1 MPMKNPPHPGRIVRE
16 ECLQPLGL
24 SVTSGAKIL
33 GVSRQALNNLV
44 NQRAGISPEM
54 AIRLAKAFGSTPET
68 WVRMQSNYDLAK
80 ALKSE
85 SKIRVRRYRGTEGAA
100 WGRSMQRKPLHRGTE
115 NRRYIAITAAML

>member
-1 MPMKNPPHPGRIVRE
+1 MPMKNPPHPGRIIRDD
-16 ECLQPLGL
+16 CLQPLGL

-54 AIRLAKAFGSTPET
+54 AIRLAKAFGSNPQT
-68 WVRMQSNYDLAK
+68 WLRLQSNYDLAQ

-85 SKIRVRRYRGTEGAA
+85 SKIRVRRYRRPEIAA
-100 WGRSMQRKPLHRGTE
+100 
-115 NRRYIAITAAML
+115 